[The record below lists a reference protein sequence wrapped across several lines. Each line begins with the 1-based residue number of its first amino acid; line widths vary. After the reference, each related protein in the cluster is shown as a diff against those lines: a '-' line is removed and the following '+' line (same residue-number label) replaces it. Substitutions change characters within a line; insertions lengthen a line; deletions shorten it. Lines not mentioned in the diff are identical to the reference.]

1 MNVAS
6 LSDVRRY
13 FLEFERPEWLDQMA
27 GILETLNEGVIIV
40 DDCDHVI
47 FVNAC
52 FEEMTGISRDDIL
65 GQDPLLVYY
74 GPEDVAFINERRR
87 EVRALGRI
95 RHEFF
100 LPTKDGSKL
109 PVVSSSR
116 ILEDPDGRTFTI
128 ISFTDISE
136 QKNAEEQ
143 LRAANKLLE
152 ERQREI
158 EEDLTLA
165 ARVQQSLAPK
175 SLTWGSLE
183 VEAFYHPVRTIGGDF
198 GLVSAFDTDHLNL
211 LVCDVSGH
219 GIGSALVANR
229 IYSET
234 VSHLRSSI
242 PLGDMLTQ
250 LNRFVM
256 SNLGSSVFFFTV
268 AAARV
273 DRNARRLVFAGAGH
287 PPAMI
292 VQPGEEPRLLESRS
306 MVLGAL
312 PNAVDG
318 EASLDVDLL
327 PGDRIVLYTDG
338 ITDVFDS
345 RGEMLGVEGVQK
357 FVREAALLP
366 FRQMKQ
372 GILDRVAAWREGPST
387 DDVSLVLVDVH

>member
-1 MNVAS
+1 V
-6 LSDVRRY
+6 
-13 FLEFERPEWLDQMA
+13 EFETPEWLDQMA
-27 GILETLNEGVIIV
+27 GILETLNEGVIII

-47 FVNAC
+47 FVNTC
-52 FEEMTGISRDDIL
+52 FEEMTEIHRDELL
-65 GQDPLLVYY
+65 GKDPLLVYY
-74 GPEDVAFINERRR
+74 GPEDAAIIQERRR
-87 EVRALGRI
+87 EARVSGRT
-95 RHEFF
+95 RHEFH
-100 LPTKDGSKL
+100 LPTKNGTRL
-109 PVVSSSR
+109 PVISSSR
-116 ILEDPDGRTFTI
+116 NMEDPDGRTFTI
-128 ISFTDISE
+128 VSFTDISE
-136 QKNAEEQ
+136 QKSAEEQ
-143 LRAANKLLE
+143 LRSANRLLE
-152 ERQREI
+152 ERAKEI
-158 EEDLTLA
+158 EDDLTLA

-175 SLTWGSLE
+175 SLIWGSLE
-183 VEAFYHPVRTIGGDF
+183 VEAFYLPVRTIGGDF
-198 GLVSAFDTDHLNL
+198 GLVSSLDNDHLNL

-234 VSHLRSSI
+234 ITHLRSGI

-273 DRNARRLVFAGAGH
+273 DRNARRMVFAGAGH

-292 VQPGEEPRLLESRS
+292 VKPGEEPRLLESRS

-318 EASLDVDLL
+318 EATLDVDLE

-338 ITDVFDS
+338 ITDVFDAN
-345 RGEMLGVEGVQK
+345 GEMLGVEGVQK
-357 FVREAALLP
+357 FVRETATLP
-366 FRQMKQ
+366 FKQMKQ
-372 GILDRVAAWREGPST
+372 GILDRVAAWREGPSA